1 MNKPLRRVALVVM
14 AMVVLLMGNATYIQ
28 VIEAKS
34 LHDNPKNKRTTYEE
48 YAKPR
53 GQIIAGGQ
61 SLANSVPTTDTN
73 LKYLRTFPKGPA
85 FAPVTGYYS
94 HVYGSSGIEQAE
106 NGILNGTDDSM
117 KFGQLSDI
125 ITGKGQQGGNVELT
139 INPAMQQ
146 VAYDDLT
153 KRGFTG
159 SVVALEPSTGKILAM
174 ANAPS
179 FDPNQLASHHTNEA
193 MQSWQN
199 LQNAQGNPMLNRA
212 VSSIYPPGSSFK
224 LITDAAALQNGYN
237 PQSKVTDAPRIPLP
251 GSTTTLPNFGNEQ
264 CPGDTLTDALAHSC
278 NTAFAE
284 VAGKVGADKLRQT
297 AQSFGF
303 GQDLNVPMPVA
314 KSTTGPMPDPASLFQ
329 SGIGQRDVRMTP
341 MQNAMV
347 AAAIAND
354 GKLMKPQL
362 VERTETAN
370 KSTVDEFQ
378 PQEMNQ
384 AVPPEVAHEIRDM
397 MLQSEKFTTSEGKI
411 QGVPIASKTGTAQH
425 GDAADHPHGWYVA
438 FAPAEHPQIAVAV
451 IVENGGDL
459 GADATGGKIASP
471 IGRDVIRAGMQ
482 GGG

>member
-28 VIEAKS
+28 VIEAQQ
-34 LHDNPKNKRTTYEE
+34 LHDDSKNKRTTYEE

-61 SLANSVPTTDTN
+61 SLANSEPTNDTN
-73 LKYLRTFPKGPA
+73 LKYLRTFPHGPA

-94 HVYGSSGIEQAE
+94 HVYGSNGIEQAE
-106 NGILNGTDDSM
+106 NSILNGTDDSM

-139 INPAMQQ
+139 LNPAMQQ
-146 VAYDDLT
+146 TAYDQLT
-153 KRGFTG
+153 KRGFSG
-159 SVVALEPSTGKILAM
+159 SVVALEPSTGKILTM

-179 FDPNQLASHHTNEA
+179 FDPNALASHHTRDA
-193 MQSWQN
+193 MQQWQN
-199 LQNAQGNPMLNRA
+199 LQGAPQNPMLNRA
-212 VSSIYPPGSSFK
+212 VSQIYPPGSSFK
-224 LITDAAALQNGYN
+224 LITDAAALQNGFN
-237 PQSKVTDAPRIPLP
+237 PKSKVTDAPQIKLP
-251 GSTTTLPNFGNEQ
+251 GSSATLPNYGNETCQ
-264 CPGDTLTDALAHSC
+264 GNTLTDALAHSC

-297 AQSFGF
+297 ASAFGF
-303 GQDLNVPMPVA
+303 GQDLGVPMPLA
-314 KSTTGPMPDPASLFQ
+314 KSTTGPMPDPGSLYQ
-329 SGIGQRDVRMTP
+329 SGIGQRDVRVTP

-347 AAAIAND
+347 ASAIAND
-354 GKLMKPQL
+354 GKLMKPQM
-362 VERTETAN
+362 VQRTETAN

-378 PQEMNQ
+378 PQELNQ
-384 AVPPEVAHEIRDM
+384 SVPPDVAHEIRDM

-425 GDAADHPHGWYVA
+425 GDAEDHPHGWYVA

-451 IVENGGDL
+451 IIENGGDQ
-459 GADATGGKIASP
+459 GADATGGKLASP
-471 IGRDVIRAGMQ
+471 IGRAVIRAGMQ